1 MVDVTSFS
9 TASTTPG
16 TNQSISGTGILGT
29 SLLSTADDSFR
40 NSMALDAKFYADLAG
55 LNTVSGTANA
65 IAVTTPTLY
74 AAYTNGIFLAFKNTS
89 GPNTT
94 AATLNLDAN
103 GAKAI
108 RLQGDSALVGGEMQA
123 NGVYL
128 LRYDT
133 AYNSAAG
140 AWVLLNPASV
150 SNPALTSND
159 PFINFAI
166 GTPTVAASA
175 LTIPFNGLDGGAFSA
190 TDTGYVNFRSA
201 TAGSGAIA
209 QLSLTSAQSLVVP
222 SGASLGS
229 TNAIATTYALAA
241 FNNAGSIIYG
251 IINPLTLPLVDG
263 IATTTLLSGTSTS
276 AGVWYTTSALTS
288 KAYTI
293 IGFITATEVTA
304 GTWATAPST
313 VQVGPAPA
321 TTNAISSGPIKLG
334 TSVPTTSGTS
344 IDYATVI
351 PPWANVV
358 QVILNGVSTNGTS
371 NLQVQLMTSAGAIT
385 SGYLGQVGGLS
396 AASPI
401 TTGIGL
407 TSTNGASSTRIGAMT
422 LSRITGNTWVGNSQV
437 ADGANALN
445 IMQGSGSI
453 ALASALTGIR
463 LTTVNGT
470 DAFDAG
476 TVNVTWQ

>member
-1 MVDVTSFS
+1 MSDVTAFAN
-9 TASTTPG
+9 ASTTPG
-16 TNQSISGTGILGT
+16 TNTSLLGVGILGT

-108 RLQGDSALVGGEMQA
+108 RLQGDSALVGGEMGL

-133 AYNSAAG
+133 AYNAAAG
-140 AWVLLNPASV
+140 AWVLLNPAVSAA

-166 GTPTVAASA
+166 GTPSVAASA
-175 LTIPFNGLDGGAFSA
+175 LTIPFTGVDGNALGASNIA
-190 TDTGYVNFRSA
+190 YINFRSA

-209 QLSLTSAQSLVVP
+209 QLALTALASLVI
-222 SGASLGS
+222 SSGS
-229 TNAIATTYALAA
+229 TLGMTSGVAATLALAI
-241 FNNAGSIIYG
+241 FNDAGTARPA
-251 IINPLTLPLVDG
+251 IINPLVLPLVDG
-263 IATTTLLSGTSTS
+263 IASATSEGGAGAADS
-276 AGVWYTTSALTS
+276 AGVWYSNAAITS

-293 IGFITATEVTA
+293 VGYITATEAAA

-313 VQVGPAPA
+313 VQVGPVYAVNNVLPIVTPFVAYTPTFTGFGTA
-321 TTNAISSGPIKLG
+321 TNISF
-334 TSVPTTSGTS
+334 
-344 IDYATVI
+344 
-351 PPWANVV
+351 
-358 QVILNGVSTNGTS
+358 VSRRNKDM
-371 NLQVQLMTSAGAIT
+371 LE
-385 SGYLGQVGGLS
+385 
-396 AASPI
+396 
-401 TTGIGL
+401 
-407 TSTNGASSTRIGAMT
+407 
-422 LSRITGNTWVGNSQV
+422 
-437 ADGANALN
+437 
-445 IMQGSGSI
+445 
-453 ALASALTGIR
+453 IR
-463 LTTVNGT
+463 GKWT
-470 DAFDAG
+470 AG
-476 TVNVTWQ
+476 TVTATEARITMGFNGTNANVTSDATKVTSIQLAGPMIWSFSAVFIPNMLIESSVNYLTIGAQASARNGLTKLNGNDLNTGESYSLIVQVPISGW